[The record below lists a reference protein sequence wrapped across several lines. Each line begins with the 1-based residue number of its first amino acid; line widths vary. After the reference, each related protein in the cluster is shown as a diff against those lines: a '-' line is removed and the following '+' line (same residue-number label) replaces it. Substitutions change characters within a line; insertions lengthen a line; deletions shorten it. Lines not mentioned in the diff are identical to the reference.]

1 LAHIISLTLV
11 IIRVTFDVV
20 LLPVAKCDLRHAHA
34 LVAAATQAMLL
45 VRQNPNSVARFVTA
59 LVLADVNDRAL
70 ANFK

>member
-1 LAHIISLTLV
+1 MAHIISLTLV

-20 LLPVAKCDLRHAHA
+20 LLPVAKCDLRHA
-34 LVAAATQAMLL
+34 LVAAATQAVLL
-45 VRQNPNSVARFVTA
+45 VRRNQNFVARFVTA